1 MILNL
6 NFNNMVMMKTI
17 STRVDDEL
25 HEWIRIDA
33 EERGISI
40 SEWLNDVV
48 MSSIDGDSD
57 DLTWDDLNDM
67 EWDELVE
74 MAEVWNENIPEDV
87 EEDCEIDIDDYSGN
101 WWSGNDDHGLAV
113 AIAEVYDIEVE
124 EDE

>member
-1 MILNL
+1 
-6 NFNNMVMMKTI
+6 MVMMKTI